1 MRAISLIRSTCSVA
15 APSPSASTAIG
26 AWWPSPL
33 DGNGNHAPVR
43 LSQALWVALA
53 AVCCSATYGAGHPA
67 AAARAA
73 RAALDPYPS
82 TYRPLPRHDT
92 LITHALVLD
101 GKDHRLTDTD
111 VLQRDGKLAALGRG
125 VQAPAGCAVTG
136 RSARR
141 VTPGSRHVHSHEGE
155 WRGRVT

>member
-1 MRAISLIRSTCSVA
+1 M
-15 APSPSASTAIG
+15 
-26 AWWPSPL
+26 
-33 DGNGNHAPVR
+33 R

-67 AAARAA
+67 AAARVA

-101 GKDHRLTDTD
+101 GKDHRLKMISVIQKD
-111 VLQRDGKLAALGRG
+111 
-125 VQAPAGCAVTG
+125 
-136 RSARR
+136 
-141 VTPGSRHVHSHEGE
+141 H
-155 WRGRVT
+155 